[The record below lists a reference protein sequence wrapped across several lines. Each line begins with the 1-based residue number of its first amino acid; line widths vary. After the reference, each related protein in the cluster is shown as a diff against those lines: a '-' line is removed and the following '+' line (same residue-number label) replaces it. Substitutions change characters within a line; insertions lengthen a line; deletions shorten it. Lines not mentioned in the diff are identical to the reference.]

1 MLLIYQWRKYFSI
14 LSDFLYFIDNQYW
27 LLQGQISIPSINKG
41 IYEICITKIQINLK
55 SLKIWCEAE
64 ANMSSIQTSVH
75 QSFES
80 FMSSME
86 ITRSLQFQ
94 FRHIIVTC
102 SNKDNDQIFV
112 CDETA
117 GFVTSLNQE
126 LNVINWSEMCSLK
139 HCQELVHHK
148 MVSM

>member
-1 MLLIYQWRKYFSI
+1 
-14 LSDFLYFIDNQYW
+14 
-27 LLQGQISIPSINKG
+27 
-41 IYEICITKIQINLK
+41 
-55 SLKIWCEAE
+55 
-64 ANMSSIQTSVH
+64 MSSIQTSVH

-126 LNVINWSEMCSLK
+126 LNVIN
-139 HCQELVHHK
+139 
-148 MVSM
+148 